1 MITGCRRGVTRARS
15 PVRHQSTL
23 EPTRQR
29 WKKLKNEVKKGP
41 RNLQNFVPADYVIF
55 AFYMYI
61 FKDLLTC
68 MGLNAEAKCSFN
80 CAICFLCL
88 VIF

>member
-1 MITGCRRGVTRARS
+1 M
-15 PVRHQSTL
+15 
-23 EPTRQR
+23 E
-29 WKKLKNEVKKGP
+29 KGP
-41 RNLQNFVPADYVIF
+41 RNIVPADYVIF

-80 CAICFLCL
+80 CAICFLRFI
-88 VIF
+88 IFWCNYKLPTGIGTPKMVKHRSVLKEAHMPGL